1 MAFIQVDY
9 DNAIAQAKKLEA
21 AADHCS
27 EVSRTISSQGGDS
40 ERYWRGRAGDAMR
53 IKMEETA
60 KELEA
65 VKGQLQSTAAA
76 IRRVAEELREKDQQL
91 ASMFR

>member
-21 AADHCS
+21 AADYCG
-27 EVSRTISSQGGDS
+27 EVSGTIRSQEGDS
-40 ERYWRGRAGDAMR
+40 ERYWKGRAGDAMR
-53 IKMEETA
+53 GKMEETA

-65 VKGQLQSTAAA
+65 VKGQLRSAAAA
-76 IRRVAEELREKDQQL
+76 IRRVAEELREKDRQL
-91 ASMFR
+91 ANMFR